1 MEKSLI
7 IIPARGGSKEV
18 PRKNLRLLN
27 NKPLIYYVIKSAKMV
42 NFEADIFIS
51 SEDEEVLQVAKYYG
65 NNILKRDKR
74 YSQDKTTL
82 DEVIY
87 DSCFKIEKK
96 TGLQY
101 STIITLQPTSPFIST
116 NDLNLAYKKFKS
128 NKYDSLIS
136 VQLEKHLYWKKNNN
150 NYKPLFK
157 KRVNRQFLE
166 PLLKENGA
174 MLFCS
179 RTQMLTGTRI
189 GKKLAFYEL
198 TNYKS
203 MDIDTNL
210 DFKVCEKI
218 FNTKRIIFIVSNFK
232 NRNFF
237 NLNYMMIIAYAIS
250 GHSIEF
256 ICKKNDDQAISFI
269 KKRNFKVVLE
279 SDFNFFNI
287 DKNKTVIFLINKDMR
302 LEFLKLQKLKKNIK
316 TFNIDSSN
324 LFKNIFLEK
333 DLFNMKKLTNNMFF
347 GIRNEFLYLKASQL
361 NRSVSKVVY
370 YDTNLD
376 RSLPRTKLLLKIMS
390 LMEKS
395 SVKLIIILA
404 KKPKEIDKILSI
416 IKNNKS
422 NNFELVIKKENIAKY
437 FESCNLIVTYGN
449 SSMIECASLN
459 IATLV
464 IGLNTNAKFR
474 VLAKKIGLKFFS
486 ISKDNE
492 NIFLKNLEKNI
503 FNYSLRKAN
512 QKKIKSENL
521 KKELSFKLASLIDYI
536 DRI

>member
-27 NKPLIYYVIKSAKMV
+27 NKPLIYYAIESAKMV

-51 SEDEEVLQVAKYYG
+51 SDDEEILQVAKYYG

-87 DSCFKIEKK
+87 DACFKIEKK

-101 STIITLQPTSPFIST
+101 STIITLQPTSPFICT

-128 NKYDSLIS
+128 KKYDSLIS
-136 VQLEKHLYWKKNNN
+136 VQLDKHLYWKKNNN

-166 PLLKENGA
+166 PLLRENGA

-198 TNYKS
+198 ATYKS

-232 NRNFF
+232 NRNFY
-237 NLNYMMIIAYAIS
+237 NLNHMMIIAYAIS

-269 KKRNFKVVLE
+269 KERNFKVILE
-279 SDFNFFNI
+279 SDFDFFNI
-287 DKNKTVIFLINKDMR
+287 DKNKAVILLMNKDMS

-316 TFNIDSSN
+316 TLNINSSN
-324 LFKNIFLEK
+324 LYKNIFLEK
-333 DLFNMKKLTNNMFF
+333 DSFKMKKITNNRFF

-361 NRSVSKVVY
+361 NRTVSKVVY

-376 RSLPRTKLLLKIMS
+376 SSLPRIKLLLKIMS
-390 LMEKS
+390 LIKKS
-395 SVKLIIILA
+395 SIKLIIILT
-404 KKPKEIDKILSI
+404 KKPKEINKITSI
-416 IKNNKS
+416 IKNNQS
-422 NNFELVIKKENIAKY
+422 NNFELVIKQENIADY

-449 SSMIECASLN
+449 ISMIECASLN

-464 IGLNTNAKFR
+464 IGLNTNVKFK

-486 ISKDNE
+486 ISGTNA
-492 NIFLKNLEKNI
+492 NIFLRNLEKNI
-503 FNYSLRKAN
+503 FNYSVRKAN
-512 QKKIKSENL
+512 QKNIKSEDL
-521 KKELSFKLASLIDYI
+521 KKELSFKLVRLIDYI
-536 DRI
+536 DKI